1 MLTLRQL
8 VTLHRALR
16 RTPVLSVYID
26 GSAADPAIQ
35 RSWRL
40 QLDHSLTDLRRWLE
54 GSSHDERKQFEAC
67 VGSLDD
73 AIGGFDGS
81 IRAPGWAAFITADGV
96 QDAQALSAPAPT
108 LAVWSTG
115 PCVAPYIRALKQGRP
130 VVVVLADARKATL
143 FRYRL
148 GKLDLVATVHAH
160 HVIDHPEHM
169 GTAAR
174 VGFHTGTRG
183 RAGHDAAQRSQLTGR
198 DRMLAE
204 TVARASELAGSD
216 GSILLGGIKRVVAR
230 LAERL
235 APTAPGRVLELETLD
250 VHASGADVASAARD
264 GASALRNGLDE
275 RRVAEIE
282 EAAGAHGLG
291 AVGPED
297 TRLAL
302 SQTSVGELYL
312 TRRYLEDHAA
322 EAEDA
327 VRAALDQDAVVEE
340 VSGAAAERLDS
351 RGGIAAGLR
360 FRLVA
365 AEGEGLV
372 PAETS

>member
-1 MLTLRQL
+1 
-8 VTLHRALR
+8 
-16 RTPVLSVYID
+16 
-26 GSAADPAIQ
+26 
-35 RSWRL
+35 
-40 QLDHSLTDLRRWLE
+40 
-54 GSSHDERKQFEAC
+54 
-67 VGSLDD
+67 
-73 AIGGFDGS
+73 
-81 IRAPGWAAFITADGV
+81 
-96 QDAQALSAPAPT
+96 
-108 LAVWSTG
+108 
-115 PCVAPYIRALKQGRP
+115 

>member
-1 MLTLRQL
+1 MLTLPQL
-8 VTLHRALR
+8 ATLHRALH
-16 RTPVLSVYID
+16 RTPVLSVYIA

-35 RSWRL
+35 RTWRV
-40 QLDHSLTDLRRWLE
+40 QLDHSLGDLRRWIE

-67 VGSLDD
+67 VGLLDD
-73 AIGGFDGS
+73 AIRGFGGS
-81 IRAPGWAAFITADGV
+81 IRAPGWAAFITADGI
-96 QDAQALSAPAPT
+96 QDAQALPAPVPI

-115 PCVAPYIRALKQGRP
+115 PCVAPYIRALKQARP

-160 HVIDHPEHM
+160 HAIDHPEHM
-169 GTAAR
+169 GAASR

-183 RAGHDAAQRSQLTGR
+183 RAGHDSAQRSLLTGR

-204 TVARASELAGSD
+204 TVSRASELAGAD
-216 GSILLGGIKRVVAR
+216 GAILLGGIKRVVAR
-230 LAERL
+230 LADRI
-235 APTAPGRVLELETLD
+235 APIAPGRVLELKALD
-250 VHASGADVASAARD
+250 VHASGAEVAAAARD
-264 GASALRNGLDE
+264 GASALRNGFDG

-282 EAAGAHGLG
+282 DVAGAHGLG
-291 AVGPED
+291 AVGPAD

-302 SQTSVGELYL
+302 SQGSVRELYV

-340 VSGAAAERLDS
+340 VSGEAAERLDS
-351 RGGIAAGLR
+351 LGGMAAGLR
-360 FRLVA
+360 FRFVA
-365 AEGEGLV
+365 AEGGELV
-372 PAETS
+372 SA

>member
-1 MLTLRQL
+1 MLTLQQL

-35 RSWRL
+35 RSWRV
-40 QLDHSLTDLRRWLE
+40 QLDRGLADLRRWLE

-67 VGSLDD
+67 AGLLDD
-73 AIGGFDGS
+73 AIRGFGGS
-81 IRAPGWAAFITADGV
+81 IRAPGWAAFITADGI
-96 QDAQALSAPAPT
+96 QDAQALPAPMPT

-115 PCVAPYIRALKQGRP
+115 PCVAPYIRALKEGRP

-160 HVIDHPEHM
+160 HAIDHPEHM
-169 GTAAR
+169 GAAPR
-174 VGFHTGTRG
+174 AGFHTGTRG
-183 RAGHDAAQRSQLTGR
+183 RAGHDAAQRSLLTGR

-204 TVARASELAGSD
+204 TVSRASELAGAD

-235 APTAPGRVLELETLD
+235 GPMAPGRVLELKALD

-264 GASALRNGLDE
+264 GASALRNGHDE
-275 RRVAEIE
+275 RRIAEIE
-282 EAAGAHGLG
+282 DAAGAHGLG
-291 AVGPED
+291 IVGPAD
-297 TRLAL
+297 ARLAL
-302 SQTSVGELYL
+302 SQGSVRELYV

-340 VSGAAAERLDS
+340 ASGAAAERLDS
-351 RGGIAAGLR
+351 RGGMAAALR
-360 FRLVA
+360 FHLVA
-365 AEGEGLV
+365 AEGRELV
-372 PAETS
+372 GAEET